1 MSFDAPLIIQC
12 AGCRRIIAD
21 SNSMVAAVEQ
31 LDAVVLDSLVG
42 ARLCPLTSGEAGSN
56 GLAGGGGGGGGG
68 GGSGGGSYAPLV
80 CCGCERE
87 LGRRYSEAPAAL
99 PAELRHEPGRPR
111 YVIHRS
117 AVSSY
122 QLGGAKLAH
131 DADDFGSRQPPSPSE
146 VADSARL
153 ERERSASGDAG
164 SFMSSTNGMATA
176 EDLGGATKQQLVHIM
191 KVILSI
197 DMRIKRLEEQAQ
209 QPPAAP
215 PQHLALQGGGRM
227 QPPATAANGVGG
239 AAGGDGG
246 GGSRKRA
253 R

>member
-42 ARLCPLTSGEAGSN
+42 ARLGPLTSAEASGD
-56 GLAGGGGGGGGG
+56 GLLGGGGGGG
-68 GGSGGGSYAPLV
+68 GGSFAPLV
-80 CCGCERE
+80 CCGCGRE

-99 PAELRHEPGRPR
+99 PAELRHEPGRAR

-131 DADDFGSRQPPSPSE
+131 DADDFGSRQPPPPGE
-146 VADSARL
+146 AADGAK
-153 ERERSASGDAG
+153 RERGASGDAG
-164 SFMSSTNGMATA
+164 SFLPSTDGLAAAA
-176 EDLGGATKQQLVHIM
+176 EEGGATKQQLVHIM

-209 QPPAAP
+209 PPPPPPPQLALQEGERSQPPAA
-215 PQHLALQGGGRM
+215 AV
-227 QPPATAANGVGG
+227 NGVGGG
-239 AAGGDGG
+239 AAGGDGESHGG